1 MTLDRDKPR
10 RNNRKP
16 MGRTGTIITIVVAV
30 AVLAFVVITLAVTG
44 QSFF

>member
-16 MGRTGTIITIVVAV
+16 MGRTGTIITIVIAV
-30 AVLAFVVITLAVTG
+30 AVLAFVFITLAVSG
-44 QSFF
+44 QTLF